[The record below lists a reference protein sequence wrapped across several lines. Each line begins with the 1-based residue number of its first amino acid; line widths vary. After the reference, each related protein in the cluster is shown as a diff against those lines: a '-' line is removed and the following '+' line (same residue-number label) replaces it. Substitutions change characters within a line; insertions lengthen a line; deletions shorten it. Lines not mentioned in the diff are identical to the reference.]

1 MTMNKEKKDEV
12 ISVRKCYREV
22 EAILSLEL
30 KWPDGM
36 QNLGDD
42 QIDRHIKIVLEQEFA
57 YLLQDKC
64 ETLLKIKPV
73 AVLIRGS
80 KRISWADYGI

>member
-1 MTMNKEKKDEV
+1 MKKETKDEV
-12 ISVRKCYREV
+12 TSVRKCYREV
-22 EAILSLEL
+22 EAVLSLEL

-36 QNLGDD
+36 QNLGDNQLD
-42 QIDRHIKIVLEQEFA
+42 NHIKLVLEKEFA

-64 ETLLKIKPV
+64 DTLLKIKPV

-80 KRISWADYGI
+80 KRISWEDYGN